1 MNLNIRQATAADM
14 ASAVPLLLDSGE
26 QLLIDIFGNGERD
39 SAYQY
44 LCFAWSNGE
53 GQYGFKNHWVACID
67 DDVVGLMTCWHDKLP
82 ADFDRDTLSSITE
95 HFGLDQSID
104 VVMRSQRFSAALHP
118 PLATELGI
126 GHLSVAAGARRQGV
140 GRALLRVAEKTAREH
155 KKFAMVLDVEVSNE
169 TARRFYKALGFGEHQ
184 HAAPFIQMIRAVP
197 PL

>member
-1 MNLNIRQATAADM
+1 MNLNIRPATAADM

-44 LCFAWSNGE
+44 LCYAWSNGY
-53 GQYGFKNHWVACID
+53 GQYGFQNHWVACID
-67 DDVVGLMTCWHDKLP
+67 DKVVGLMTCWHDKLP

-95 HFGLDQSID
+95 HFGLDKSID

-118 PLATELGI
+118 PLVTELGI
-126 GHLSVAAGARRQGV
+126 GHLSVASDARRQGV
-140 GRALLRVAEKTAREH
+140 GRALLGVAEEKAREL

-169 TARRFYKALGFGEHQ
+169 TARQFYQALGFGEHQ
-184 HAAPFIQMIRAVP
+184 HAAPFLQMIRAVRP
-197 PL
+197 S